1 MYDIKIMGRPIVAIV
16 GCPNVGKSTLF
27 NRLVGR
33 RKAIV
38 DSTPGVTRDRICAN
52 IEWDSTPITLVDT
65 GGFLSEEGD
74 AILNQVLSQ
83 TKEAIEEADVI
94 IFLGDSRIGPTP
106 LDVELV
112 DLLRKAKKPVLF
124 AINKID
130 DEKHLSK
137 IYDFYGL
144 GIEEALPISA
154 LHGRGIDKLMSK
166 VIGLLPQKLP
176 LEEEKETI
184 KISIIGRP
192 NVGKSSLYNYIL
204 GYRRSIV
211 SEIPGTTRDSIDTLF
226 HFEGKDYLLID
237 TAGLRRKA
245 RIKSKL
251 ERYSIVRALKD
262 INQSDVVI
270 LLISAQEGITH
281 QDCQIISHAE
291 KQGKCIILA
300 INKWDLMPK
309 GNQFK
314 REYIKAVQNR
324 LIFASFIPILTISAL
339 TGMGIDEIFPLVN
352 KLYKAYTRRIP
363 TAKINRFIEEITE
376 EYQPPLSNN
385 KRAKFYYTTQAQI
398 KPPTFIIFTNY
409 PDNIPDSYKR
419 FLINRIRAGLSFH
432 HVPIRLILRRKR

>member
-1 MYDIKIMGRPIVAIV
+1 MYHIKIMERPIVAIV

-52 IEWDSTPITLVDT
+52 IEWDSTPITLIDT

-94 IFLGDSRIGPTP
+94 IFLGDSRAGPTP

-130 DEKHLSK
+130 HEKHLSK

-166 VIGLLPQKLP
+166 VISLLPQKLP

-352 KLYKAYTRRIP
+352 KLYKAYTKRIP

-409 PDNIPDSYKR
+409 PDSLPDSYKR
-419 FLINRIRAGLSFH
+419 FLINRIRAGLGFR

>member
-1 MYDIKIMGRPIVAIV
+1 MPSFARVENILAATPEWLFIPTPTMDTFAMCSSPKTLSAPILLATLRLISIAWRKSALGTVKVTSVRPSALVFWMIISTTMPTSPIGLKIWAAIPGRS
-16 GCPNVGKSTLF
+16 GTLVMVMRASF
-27 NRLVGR
+27 L
-33 RKAIV
+33 
-38 DSTPGVTRDRICAN
+38 SQVTAA
-52 IEWDSTPITLVDT
+52 TITL
-65 GGFLSEEGD
+65 
-74 AILNQVLSQ
+74 
-83 TKEAIEEADVI
+83 
-94 IFLGDSRIGPTP
+94 
-106 LDVELV
+106 
-112 DLLRKAKKPVLF
+112 
-124 AINKID
+124 
-130 DEKHLSK
+130 
-137 IYDFYGL
+137 
-144 GIEEALPISA
+144 
-154 LHGRGIDKLMSK
+154 
-166 VIGLLPQKLP
+166 
-176 LEEEKETI
+176 
-184 KISIIGRP
+184 
-192 NVGKSSLYNYIL
+192 
-204 GYRRSIV
+204 
-211 SEIPGTTRDSIDTLF
+211 SIDTLF

-352 KLYKAYTRRIP
+352 KLYKAYTKRIP

-409 PDNIPDSYKR
+409 PDSIPDSYKR
-419 FLINRIRAGLSFH
+419 FLINRIRAGLGFH